1 MNRNIQRIL
10 AAAAGLCLVTGL
22 SYSAQA
28 AGRGESRK
36 SAPVERA
43 ERFREHIKKVADILA
58 LTDAQRADLHR
69 IFQNEREA
77 LIELRDDDSLTR
89 REKIAA
95 LREIRARVIEAI
107 QGILTPEQRE
117 LWKQLRED
125 QRNALREELAD

>member
-1 MNRNIQRIL
+1 MV
-10 AAAAGLCLVTGL
+10 AAAAGFCLVTSL
-22 SYSAQA
+22 SLTTHA
-28 AGRGESRK
+28 AERGESRK

-43 ERFREHIKKVADILA
+43 ERFREHIKKVADILE

-69 IFQNEREA
+69 IFHNEREA

-107 QGILTPEQRE
+107 LGILTPEQRE
-117 LWKQLRED
+117 LWQQLRED
-125 QRNALREELAD
+125 RRNALREELAD